1 MTDEVA
7 ITIGYERTQP
17 QGFSRDLPP
26 SGRSHGSAR
35 LAGWTHAGQPIM
47 ASMMALYDRLAH
59 PYLWVRRMSVTAV
72 HVRSQDIQDPVRQGF
87 LFAEQTPLLD
97 GDPREARLQEAALEV
112 HHRFGRNA
120 LVKGRNLCKEAMT
133 ITRHGQIGGHHA

>member
-1 MTDEVA
+1 MGAPDECHCGPCA
-7 ITIGYERTQP
+7 LPGY
-17 QGFSRDLPP
+17 
-26 SGRSHGSAR
+26 SGPCSAR
-35 LAGWTHAGQPIM
+35 VP
-47 ASMMALYDRLAH
+47 
-59 PYLWVRRMSVTAV
+59 
-72 HVRSQDIQDPVRQGF
+72 
-87 LFAEQTPLLD
+87 FAEQTPLLD

>member
-1 MTDEVA
+1 MRWPLPLAMNGRSHKVF
-7 ITIGYERTQP
+7 P
-17 QGFSRDLPP
+17 DLPP

-59 PYLWVRRMSVTAV
+59 PYLWVRRMSVTASMCAP
-72 HVRSQDIQDPVRQGF
+72 RIFRTLFGKGF

-97 GDPREARLQEAALEV
+97 GDPREARLQES
-112 HHRFGRNA
+112 GP
-120 LVKGRNLCKEAMT
+120 
-133 ITRHGQIGGHHA
+133 